1 MDPSSSLELR
11 HLDAFQSWL
20 RTLGEDAARLLPLLD
35 IERAPA
41 VRSAAAKALVYLVK
55 SVDLIPD
62 GLQDLGY
69 LDDAFVLRVALEQ
82 CEPAERDGWGEELA
96 QLATDA
102 ATVREFLE
110 ANSARLTAHVAALH
124 SVSARG
130 RSVEQVLT
138 DAAEAEALA
147 QTVRAF
153 AREYAAPSLP
163 RDAQTLVKLRAFFAT
178 KLPQNN

>member
-1 MDPSSSLELR
+1 MDSSPSLELR

-35 IERAPA
+35 TERAPA
-41 VRSAAAKALVYLVK
+41 VRSAAAKALVYLMK

-82 CEPAERDGWGEELA
+82 CEPAEREGWSEELS
-96 QLATDA
+96 QLAGDA
-102 ATVREFLE
+102 EIVREFLA
-110 ANSARLTAHVAALH
+110 ANYARLTAHVTALH

-130 RSVEQVLT
+130 RSLEQVLT
-138 DAAEAEALA
+138 ETAEAEALA
-147 QTVRAF
+147 ETVQAF

-163 RDAQTLVKLRAFFAT
+163 RDAQTLVKLRSFFAT
-178 KLPQNN
+178 KLPPSG

>member
-1 MDPSSSLELR
+1 MDPSASLELR

-20 RTLGEDAARLLPLLD
+20 RTLGEDAARLLPLL
-35 IERAPA
+35 EVQRTPA

-82 CEPAERDGWGEELA
+82 CDPAEREGWSEELA
-96 QLATDA
+96 QLVVDA
-102 ATVREFLE
+102 ALVGEFL
-110 ANSARLTAHVAALH
+110 ATNYARLTAHVTALQ

-138 DAAEAEALA
+138 DASEAEGLA
-147 QTVRAF
+147 EVVRAF

-178 KLPQNN
+178 KLPQST